1 MATIQKQGRGYKITV
16 SQGRDYTGKKIRKYM
31 TWVPE
36 PGMTE
41 RQIKKELDRQA
52 VLFEEKVSSG
62 ATANGSM
69 RFADFAEKYM
79 TEYAA
84 LYLKPKT
91 FATYTENLSRINQ
104 AIGHIRLC
112 DLRTGH
118 INSFYQNLQ
127 ESGIRNRTTAV
138 CKIDL
143 QAQIGTQRGALTAFS
158 RKAGVSRSTI
168 NQALRGQPINKESAD
183 AIAQAVKMKTSKV
196 FTLTTHSDPLAPASV
211 ISYHRTLSSIL
222 GRAVKWGYIQINPAD
237 AAEKPSLGPHEAP
250 YLEEADARRLL
261 ELLQAE
267 PIRWRAIITFDLL
280 SGLRRQEF
288 LGLRWQDV
296 DLDQH
301 TITIKQTSN
310 YLPGKGVYVST
321 TKTASSARPLLIST
335 AAVMMLLEYQRW
347 QDEQRAQ
354 LGDAW
359 EDQDGRVF
367 TTDTGAPIFPDSVTQ
382 WFSKF
387 IARSGM
393 PKVTVHSLRHT
404 YASLMIAD
412 GVPLVVVSKQ
422 LGHAQTSTTAN
433 IYAHAIASAQAKAMQ
448 TLDRFNDLVVP
459 EPPAEQAPE
468 DKKKAAG
475 G

>member
-1 MATIQKQGRGYKITV
+1 M
-16 SQGRDYTGKKIRKYM
+16 
-31 TWVPE
+31 P
-36 PGMTE
+36 
-41 RQIKKELDRQA
+41 
-52 VLFEEKVSSG
+52 
-62 ATANGSM
+62 
-69 RFADFAEKYM
+69 
-79 TEYAA
+79 

-112 DLRTGH
+112 DLRTDH

-127 ESGIRNRTTAV
+127 ESGIRSRTTAV

-143 QAQIGTQRGALTAFS
+143 QAQIGTQRRALTAFS
-158 RKAGVSRSTI
+158 KRAGVSRATI
-168 NQALRGQPINKESAD
+168 NQALADKPINKESAD
-183 AIAQAVKMKTSKV
+183 AIDQAVKMKTSKV
-196 FTLTTHSDPLAPASV
+196 FALTTHSDPLAPASV

-237 AAEKPSLGPHEAP
+237 AAEKLSLGPQEAP
-250 YLEEADARRLL
+250 YLEETDARRLL

-296 DLDQH
+296 NLDQH

-335 AAVMMLLEYQRW
+335 EAVMMLLEYQRW

-404 YASLMIAD
+404 YAALMIAD

-468 DKKKAAG
+468 NKKRAAG